1 MVNMAWVAEELYREA
16 RRLLDEG
23 RYLPSLVL
31 ARQSL
36 EAHPRKG
43 EPAAS
48 AVAEELD
55 RAYLKLVRTGSVSE
69 EELRA
74 LLNRLGSALGLDE
87 GEYAGVIINVDIVDV
102 LIGAGIVAVA
112 LSFLLKTEVVWADA
126 VRIPA
131 LTLLVLMA
139 VKRALAA
146 RAERRRGSVD
156 REANL
161 LSR

>member
-1 MVNMAWVAEELYREA
+1 MGMAWVAEELYREA

-36 EAHPRKG
+36 EAHPKKG

-55 RAYLKLVRTGSVSE
+55 KAYLKLVSTGSIGE

-74 LLNRLGSALGLDE
+74 LLDRLG
-87 GEYAGVIINVDIVDV
+87 
-102 LIGAGIVAVA
+102 
-112 LSFLLKTEVVWADA
+112 
-126 VRIPA
+126 
-131 LTLLVLMA
+131 
-139 VKRALAA
+139 
-146 RAERRRGSVD
+146 
-156 REANL
+156 
-161 LSR
+161 